1 MAKIKLTKT
10 QKKAEQDALR
20 QYLRFLPTLQLKKQ
34 QLLVELRQSADRLRE
49 AREAFDREN
58 ERLAVFA
65 GLFGD
70 DALAAKAAARVRM
83 IAVHRGEMN
92 IAGIEVPTFDRVE
105 FADIPGDLFVDDP
118 AVEDCIEALKT
129 VISNREA
136 YAILE
141 EQHRML
147 DRELTVTT
155 QRVNLFEK
163 VKIPEARENI
173 RKITIYLSD
182 QDTAAVVRS
191 KIAKGKNTEAAA

>member
-10 QKKAEQDALR
+10 RKKAEQDALR